1 MRIGDLA
8 EASGVSA
15 QTIRFYER
23 EGLLPPPHR
32 EENGYRRYQDGAA
45 ARIHFIRSAQAAG
58 LLLSEISDV
67 LKLRESGQAPCS
79 HVESLLDDKLTA
91 VRARLRELAQME
103 DQLVALIDSGKDV
116 DPMSCSESG
125 ICDIIPVN

>member
-1 MRIGDLA
+1 M
-8 EASGVSA
+8 SA

-32 EENGYRRYQDGAA
+32 EANGYRRYQDDAA
-45 ARIHFIRSAQAAG
+45 ARIHFVRSAQAAG
-58 LLLSEISDV
+58 LSLREISDV

-79 HVESLLDDKLTA
+79 HVELLLHDKLTA
-91 VRARLRELAQME
+91 VRVRLRELAQME
-103 DQLVALIDSGKDV
+103 DQLVSLIESAKDV

-125 ICDIIPVN
+125 ICVIIPVS